1 VIHISDKAI
10 AAMDKYYSLGVTTD
24 KICKNLKE
32 DGFPDLEI
40 EAIRAGLNGKDLS
53 DVIEED
59 QESEQ

>member
-1 VIHISDKAI
+1 
-10 AAMDKYYSLGVTTD
+10 MDKYYSLGVTTD

>member
-1 VIHISDKAI
+1 MIHISDKAI
-10 AAMDKYYSLGVTTD
+10 AAMDKYYSLGLTTD
-24 KICKNLKE
+24 QICKNLKA
-32 DGFPDLEI
+32 DGFPDFEI